1 MDLTN
6 VLDTV
11 TNTAGNI
18 KQILAPTPAPTP
30 APAPPAAKTNWLLIG
45 GIGAGLL
52 LLIVG
57 LVAFTKK

>member
-6 VLDTV
+6 VLDSV
-11 TNTAGNI
+11 TNTAGTI

-30 APAPPAAKTNWLLIG
+30 APAAAAPKTNWLLIG

-52 LLIVG
+52 LLVVG